1 MTLRIETTSDGRTA
15 TLRLIGRIESEY
27 LDELEA
33 QLRKHRPGLVLDL
46 KEVTLVDVGV
56 VRFLIAC
63 EAQAIEL
70 LNCAPYIR
78 EWMSREREGGQ

>member
-1 MTLRIETTSDGRTA
+1 
-15 TLRLIGRIESEY
+15 
-27 LDELEA
+27 
-33 QLRKHRPGLVLDL
+33 VLDL

-70 LNCAPYIR
+70 LNRAPYIR